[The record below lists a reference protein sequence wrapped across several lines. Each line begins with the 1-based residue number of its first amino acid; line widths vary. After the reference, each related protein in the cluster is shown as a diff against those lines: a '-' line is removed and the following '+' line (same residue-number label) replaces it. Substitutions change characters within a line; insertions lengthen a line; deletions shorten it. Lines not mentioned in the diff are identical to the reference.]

1 MDYTISEIEKMINK
15 NNVNVK
21 DIKFDEESS
30 YNDLSTYIL
39 FERIK

>member
-30 YNDLSTYIL
+30 YNDLNTYIL